1 MTRLIFFFILIFSL
15 MALAVPAV
23 AVPAVAV
30 PAVAVPAVGREK
42 VVFLVE
48 GVEGKN
54 AKTIKEIISKNLTNN
69 YTLNQLQETLSL
81 IYQTGNYSDAEIDI
95 EEKSDRTE
103 VIFKVMPLKIIKNI
117 TFKGNSAYSAVDLI
131 GDLGIKEGE
140 GYSADKVKFGIETIK
155 KKYNLGGY
163 LSAQVSGQFTS
174 SSSQELNLEVDIDE
188 GPPCTIQ
195 NINFRSVNS
204 KLNDILDN
212 FIKNKKGELFT
223 QGVLA
228 DLQNILST
236 ELFDQRYY
244 GSTIQTPE
252 IIYNPLKTKVILS
265 YVVSDP
271 YAYVLVFEGNQ
282 DFNEAKLRKELNI
295 NLDSRLSNSPVNDMT
310 ERLVRFYKKS
320 GYADI
325 QIRTKENLFT
335 QDYVHRVTF
344 QINEG
349 SKIKVNDIHIEGTF
363 SKPEKFYK
371 DFLFDQSG
379 DILYGHVFDAEG
391 FQTGTKNLITEL
403 QNEGFISAKLDG
415 TRIDYSKRRD
425 SVTITV
431 VLDEGPQTF
440 VDKVLFPGAKNI
452 SNSDLEETIGIKS
465 GSPLQLSAV
474 ETSVGRILDL
484 YKSKG
489 YLDMRVS
496 NQGQSIISYSADNT
510 KATLTYDIFEGPQ
523 VVVGAILIEGL
534 SFTKEEVVRREL
546 QFHPGEVLT
555 PEKLAYTEQRLQRL
569 SLFSTVNIRTLETDP
584 NQAVRTVQVHVDERD
599 PGLFKTGAGINI
611 DPYLTYKGFA
621 GAAYRNLF
629 GTGRGINARAEVDY
643 KTQFV
648 FWEYQVT
655 MGYTE
660 PFIFDTQNTGRV
672 NLTYAR
678 QVYGE
683 SPLPPPNVTSVSGPG
698 PYIFA
703 INNVQIDNVI
713 ERDLTRNLK
722 MVFEVYGFSHLNFFE
737 TTGQT
742 PAAPLDIATVGPT
755 FLLDRRDDPFNPKK
769 GDLTSL
775 AVEFASQYLGSSTT
789 VGYHKEVLGYTRY
802 LPFGKFVFANE
813 VKGGYMGNLSTAS
826 NGALPALKAFVLGG
840 QTTLRAFDPV
850 TESIPNFLAITD
862 IIPNIPSIPTE
873 TYYGMVKSEIRFPL
887 FWHFGG
893 AIFYDGG
900 MVSFPGYNPYYAWRD
915 DVGVGLHY
923 DTPVGPVNLEYAS
936 KLEVDH
942 TANESPGRFLFSIG
956 VF

>member
-1 MTRLIFFFILIFSL
+1 MMKVIFFFIMIFSL
-15 MALAVPAV
+15 VALAVPAV
-23 AVPAVAV
+23 AVPAV
-30 PAVAVPAVGREK
+30 GKEK

-54 AKTIKEIISKNLTNN
+54 AKAIKEIISKNLTNN
-69 YTLNQLQETLSL
+69 YTLNQLQEALSL

-95 EEKSDRTE
+95 EEKSDHTD
-103 VIFKVMPLKIIKNI
+103 VIFKVTPLKIIKNI
-117 TFKGNSAYSAVDLI
+117 TFKGNSAYSAMDLI

-140 GYSADKVKFGIETIK
+140 GYAADKVKFGIESIK

-195 NINFRSVNS
+195 SINFRSVNT
-204 KLNDILDN
+204 KLNDILDI

-228 DLQNILST
+228 DLQNTLST

-252 IIYNPLKTKVILS
+252 ITYNPLKTKVILN

-295 NLDSRLSNSPVNDMT
+295 NIDSRLSNSPVNDMT

-325 QIRTKENLFT
+325 QVRTKENLFT
-335 QDYVHRVTF
+335 QDYIHRVTF

-363 SKPEKFYK
+363 SKPERFYK

-391 FQTGTKNLITEL
+391 FQAGTKNLITEL

-452 SNSDLEETIGIKS
+452 STSDLEETIGIKS

-474 ETSVGRILDL
+474 ETSAGRIVDL
-484 YKSKG
+484 YKAKG

-496 NQGQSIISYSADNT
+496 NQGNSIISYSADNT

-534 SFTKEEVVRREL
+534 SFTKDEVVRREL

-555 PEKLAYTEQRLQRL
+555 PEKLAYSEQRLQRL

-599 PGLFKTGAGINI
+599 PGLFKSGTGINI
-611 DPYLTYKGFA
+611 DPYVTFKGFV

-643 KTQFV
+643 KTQFTY
-648 FWEYQVT
+648 WEDQLT
-655 MGYTE
+655 LGYTE

-672 NLTYAR
+672 NFTLAR
-678 QVYGE
+678 QIYGY
-683 SPLPPPNVTSVSGPG
+683 SPTPPPNATGV
-698 PYIFA
+698 IFASQYVYA
-703 INNVQIDNVI
+703 INNSQVDTII
-713 ERDLTRNLK
+713 ERDLSRNLK
-722 MVFEVYGFSHLNFFE
+722 LVYEFYGFSHLNFLE
-737 TTGQT
+737 IYGNIS
-742 PAAPLDIATVGPT
+742 PAPLDIAFMGPT
-755 FLLDRRDDPFNPKK
+755 FLLDRRDDPFNPKR

-775 AVEFASQYLGSSTT
+775 AVEFASPQYLGSSQT

-802 LPFGKFVFANE
+802 IPIGKLVFANE
-813 VKGGYMGNLSTAS
+813 VKGGYMGNLSTAP

-893 AIFYDGG
+893 AFFYDGG
-900 MVSFPGYNPYYAWRD
+900 MVSFPGYTPYYSWRD